1 MSFNCLECEQ
11 EFDSE
16 RSLHAHIKKHEIY
29 LHDYFV
35 KHFSRRNLL
44 TNELLP
50 FKNKESYFEH
60 DFDDI
65 NQLYQ
70 WCSVGNEQTVKNYI
84 LDKLATRIKNRN
96 LRFAPNEVELYTSML
111 PNIAIYKKF
120 YKSYTF
126 ACQEIGAA
134 PMFNAKI
141 PDTFWK
147 DDSIKDLTI
156 LTDTR
161 EQEPLFF
168 QNQLVRKLDVGDYAI
183 QDYFDYTFVDRKSEG
198 DFKSTLSKDNFL
210 RFKRELDRCR
220 AMDCYLFIVVES
232 DLKKLD
238 DSNKRSA
245 HKANMKY
252 IYHNM
257 RVLQHEYRDCCQ
269 FVFSGNRKNSEYLIP
284 RILFNG
290 KKIWNVD
297 LQYFINEKKL

>member
-16 RSLHAHIKKHEIY
+16 RSLHAHIKKHDIY

-44 TNELLP
+44 TNQLLP
-50 FKNKESYFEH
+50 FKNKESYFEY
-60 DFDDI
+60 DF
-65 NQLYQ
+65 NNVNELHT
-70 WCSVGNEQTVKNYI
+70 WCLTANEQTVKNYI
-84 LDKLATRIKNRN
+84 LDKLATRIKSRN
-96 LRFAPNEVELYTSML
+96 LNFAPNEIELYTSML
-111 PNIAIYKKF
+111 PSIAIYKKF
-120 YKSYTF
+120 FKSYTL
-126 ACQEIGAA
+126 ACQEIGAT
-134 PMFNAKI
+134 PMFNSKI

-147 DDSIKDLTI
+147 DNSIKDLTI

-168 QNQLVRKLDVGDYAI
+168 KNQLVRKLDVGDYAI

-238 DSNKRSA
+238 ELNKKSV

-269 FVFSGNRKNSEYLIP
+269 FVFSGNRKNSEDLIP
-284 RILFNG
+284 RILFHG

-297 LQYFINEKKL
+297 LQYFINEKIL

>member
-16 RSLHAHIKKHEIY
+16 RSLHAHIIKHGIY

-50 FKNKESYFEH
+50 FKNKESYFEY
-60 DFDDI
+60 DFNTVDEV
-65 NQLYQ
+65 YA
-70 WCSVGNEQTVKNYI
+70 WCSMANQETVKNYI
-84 LDKLATRIKNRN
+84 LDKLETRIKSRN
-96 LRFAPNEVELYTSML
+96 LTFAPNEIELYTSML
-111 PNIAIYKKF
+111 PSISIYKKF
-120 YKSYTF
+120 FKSYTF
-126 ACQEIGAA
+126 ACDKIGAK
-134 PMFNAKI
+134 PMFGAKI
-141 PDTFWK
+141 PDNFWNNLSNK
-147 DDSIKDLTI
+147 NLRI

-168 QNQLVRKLDVGDYAI
+168 SSQVIRKLDVGDYAI

-220 AMDCYLFIVVES
+220 AMDCYLFVVIES
-232 DLKKLD
+232 DLKKLE
-238 DSNKRSA
+238 DSNKKSA

-257 RVLQHEYRDCCQ
+257 RILQHEYRDCCQ
-269 FVFSGNRKNSEYLIP
+269 FVFSGNRKNSEDLIT
-284 RILFNG
+284 RILLGG

-297 LQYFINEKKL
+297 LQYFVNEKHL

>member
-16 RSLHAHIKKHEIY
+16 RSLHAHIKKHGVY

-50 FKNKESYFEH
+50 FKNKESYFEY
-60 DFDDI
+60 DFNSVSEVYAWCETA
-65 NQLYQ
+65 NQK
-70 WCSVGNEQTVKNYI
+70 TVRNYI
-84 LDKLATRIKNRN
+84 LDKLATRIKSRN
-96 LRFAPNEVELYTSML
+96 LKFAPNEIELYTSML
-111 PNIAIYKKF
+111 PSISIYKKF
-120 YKSYTF
+120 FKSYTF
-126 ACQEIGAA
+126 ACEQINAK
-134 PMFNAKI
+134 PMFGEKI
-141 PDTFWK
+141 PNDFWNN
-147 DDSIKDLTI
+147 DLTKDLTI

-168 QNQLVRKLDVGDYAI
+168 SKQVVRKLDVGDYAI

-220 AMDCYLFIVVES
+220 AMDCYLFVVVES
-232 DLKKLD
+232 DLKKLE
-238 DSNKRSA
+238 DSNKKSA

-257 RVLQHEYRDCCQ
+257 RILQHEYRDCCQ
-269 FVFSGNRKNSEYLIP
+269 FVFSGNRKNSENLIP
-284 RILFNG
+284 KILLHG

-297 LQYFINEKKL
+297 LQYFINEKQS